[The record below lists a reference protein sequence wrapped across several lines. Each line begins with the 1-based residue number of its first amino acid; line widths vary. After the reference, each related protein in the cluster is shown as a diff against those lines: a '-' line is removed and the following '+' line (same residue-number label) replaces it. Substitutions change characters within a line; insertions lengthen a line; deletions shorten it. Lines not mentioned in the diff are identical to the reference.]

1 LALKRFFVFPD
12 AEENEES
19 SEKSQTHHQVLRR
32 HSLRQP
38 RLDDGVH
45 EDDLGKLDGEVVLV
59 AVNEKRVSPVKGRT
73 REGERRE
80 RERGEGEERGC
91 ERRQKR
97 TSPPPAEHS
106 A

>member
-1 LALKRFFVFPD
+1 VQK
-12 AEENEES
+12 
-19 SEKSQTHHQVLRR
+19 THHQVLRR